1 VYYALEAAIGEVWV
15 VNAHHVKNVPGRK
28 TDLSDAEWLADV
40 LNLPFR
46 ADTPQRRRRA
56 GGLVTRSQ
64 GFGCPRGSLMAQPSE
79 LSTGAA
85 RGH

>member
-1 VYYALEAAIGEVWV
+1 MRLEACDDTAAVTYDRAALEEA
-15 VNAHHVKNVPGRK
+15 
-28 TDLSDAEWLADV
+28 

-46 ADTPQRRRRA
+46 PDTPQRRRRA

-64 GFGCPRGSLMAQPSE
+64 GFGCPRGVLMAQPSE